1 MHGSHEQWL
10 ETLAAVGTSLL
21 SGGELHDVLST
32 VLRQAQEI
40 VEADGAAVAV
50 PVDEASATA
59 APDAMVVREAV
70 GAERD
75 RIAGAVL
82 PATSSLLGRCLAGG
96 VPIEVD
102 GLGTD
107 ARVPSPHGLIE
118 SVGPAVCLPIG
129 TPESVRGV
137 LLVYNLVGRPSFEP
151 QAVSMLD
158 AFVRQVGVTL
168 ELAER
173 RQDATRLALLEDRER
188 IARDLHDVVIQ
199 RLFAIGLTLDGA
211 GRCVADAGARRLMT
225 RAVDELDQTIK
236 EIRTTIFGLQAF
248 GVPDYSSLRARVV
261 GVVDQATPALG
272 YVPSL
277 RFEGLIDTKVP
288 MWLSDH
294 VVAVTR
300 EALSN
305 VARHAHAR
313 MVEVKLS
320 VTADDVTLLVED
332 DGVGIPRTGRRSGLR
347 NMEARATAH
356 GGRLALRPR
365 DPSGTRLEWT
375 VPLRPIAAA
384 SYP

>member
-1 MHGSHEQWL
+1 
-10 ETLAAVGTSLL
+10 
-21 SGGELHDVLST
+21 
-32 VLRQAQEI
+32 
-40 VEADGAAVAV
+40 
-50 PVDEASATA
+50 
-59 APDAMVVREAV
+59 
-70 GAERD
+70 
-75 RIAGAVL
+75 
-82 PATSSLLGRCLAGG
+82 
-96 VPIEVD
+96 
-102 GLGTD
+102 
-107 ARVPSPHGLIE
+107 
-118 SVGPAVCLPIG
+118 
-129 TPESVRGV
+129 
-137 LLVYNLVGRPSFEP
+137 
-151 QAVSMLD
+151 
-158 AFVRQVGVTL
+158 
-168 ELAER
+168 
-173 RQDATRLALLEDRER
+173 
-188 IARDLHDVVIQ
+188 
-199 RLFAIGLTLDGA
+199 
-211 GRCVADAGARRLMT
+211 MT